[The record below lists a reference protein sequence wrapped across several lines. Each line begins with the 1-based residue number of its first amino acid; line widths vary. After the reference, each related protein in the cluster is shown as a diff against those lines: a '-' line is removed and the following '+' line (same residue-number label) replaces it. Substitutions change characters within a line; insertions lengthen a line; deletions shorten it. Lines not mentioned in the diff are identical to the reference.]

1 MATFRSLMNKR
12 FSPAVLSRLCGCGAR
27 DCRYASLEQG
37 FRLLEKTAVDYDMIQ
52 RNAKAI
58 FDSKNAMAA
67 VKDRDNI
74 EVL

>member
-1 MATFRSLMNKR
+1 MYRSKGES
-12 FSPAVLSRLCGCGAR
+12 FSGIEKIDPEII
-27 DCRYASLEQG
+27 ASYDLI
-37 FRLLEKTAVDYDMIQ
+37 FIAAAHSNVDYDMIQ